1 MKILGFWFFLISDVI
16 LFSVL
21 FATFIVLR
29 DNTAGGP
36 ILSELIKM
44 PGVIAETFILLTSS
58 FTSGLAVLAMNQ
70 GKVKQLINWLIVT
83 AVLGASFIALEVY
96 EFIEL
101 IHEGF
106 SFTTSAAS
114 GAFFTLVGTHG
125 LHVSLGLIWMI
136 GLMFQLKKRGITDV
150 TRGKINVISLYWH
163 FLDVVWIF
171 LLSIVYLMGVM

>member
-1 MKILGFWFFLISDVI
+1 MAQAPAKHGENHAHGHDHGHHDPQEMKILGFWFFLISDVI

-70 GKVKQLINWLIVT
+70 GKVKQLISWLAVT

-106 SFTTSAAS
+106 SFTTSLC
-114 GAFFTLVGTHG
+114 FWRI
-125 LHVSLGLIWMI
+125 LHPCGNSRTSRIAWSDLDDW
-136 GLMFQLKKRGITDV
+136 TYV
-150 TRGKINVISLYWH
+150 TTEKTWY
-163 FLDVVWIF
+163 
-171 LLSIVYLMGVM
+171 Y